1 MKISFERIDD
11 NNNMYTK
18 LEEGKDILISEIFVD
33 DIIFGGKEVLRKD
46 FANKMKHEFEMSIF
60 GEIKFFVGLQVHQL
74 KHGIFVTQSK
84 YIKKI
89 LKTFGLED
97 SKPVSTPMATRH
109 KLSKNDES
117 AEVNQTMYRSMIE
130 KL

>member
-1 MKISFERIDD
+1 MQRFF
-11 NNNMYTK
+11 YQ
-18 LEEGKDILISEIFVD
+18 
-33 DIIFGGKEVLRKD
+33 
-46 FANKMKHEFEMSIF
+46 MKHQFEMSIF
-60 GEIKFFVGLQVHQL
+60 GEIKLFVGLQVHQL

-84 YIKKI
+84 YIKEL

-97 SKPVSTPMATRH
+97 SKLVSTPMIIGH

-117 AEVNQTMYRSMIE
+117 VEVNETMYRSMIG

>member
-1 MKISFERIDD
+1 MSK
-11 NNNMYTK
+11 
-18 LEEGKDILISEIFVD
+18 EGKDILILEIFVD
-33 DIIFGGKEVLRKD
+33 DIIFGGKDALCKD
-46 FANKMKHEFEMSIF
+46 FADQMKHDFEMSMF

-84 YIKKI
+84 YIKEI

-97 SKPVSTPMATRH
+97 SKPISTPMIIGY

-117 AEVNQTMYRSMIE
+117 V
-130 KL
+130 